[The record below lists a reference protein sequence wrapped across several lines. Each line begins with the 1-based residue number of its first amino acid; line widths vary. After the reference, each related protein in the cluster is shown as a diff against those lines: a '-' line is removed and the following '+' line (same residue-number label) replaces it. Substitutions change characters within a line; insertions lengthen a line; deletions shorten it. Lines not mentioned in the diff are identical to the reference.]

1 MASKAG
7 KAQMELNP
15 RGIPRAPFVDNV
27 EEYVGGKD
35 AEIDGVI
42 KKFQETSA
50 KYRYMELNLQQR
62 RKALLA
68 KIPDMEQTLS
78 VVNFLAARRRK
89 ALGEEEEEEKGDGS
103 DLEDDDIDAL
113 LDGEDEDDK
122 EKPLTTLFELNDT
135 LYAEAQ
141 VQETGEVGLWLGAN
155 TMLMYPLG
163 EAAEL
168 LSSKLSGAKKNLAE
182 VVEDLEWIR
191 EQVTVMEVNF
201 ARVHNWDVKRRRDR
215 KTTESHLRT
224 KGDDSDDEK

>member
-1 MASKAG
+1 MASASSSKR
-7 KAQMELNP
+7 MELNP

-35 AEIDGVI
+35 ADVESVI

-68 KIPDMEQTLS
+68 KIPDIEQTLS

-89 ALGEEEEEEKGDGS
+89 AAGEAEPEEDEAKDS
-103 DLEDDDIDAL
+103 DDELDDL
-113 LDGEDEDDK
+113 LDGDEDEDKKD
-122 EKPLTTLFELNDT
+122 EPLTTLFELNDT
-135 LYAEAQ
+135 LFAQAQ
-141 VQETGEVGLWLGAN
+141 VNETGEVGLWLGAN
-155 TMLMYPLG
+155 TMLMYPLA
-163 EAAEL
+163 EASEL
-168 LSSKLSGAKKNLAE
+168 LSGKLSSAKKSLADA
-182 VVEDLEWIR
+182 VEDLEWIR

-215 KTTESHLRT
+215 REQESLLT
-224 KGDDSDDEK
+224 GGKDDESDKE